1 MGNILFSLVKD
12 YFKFYKELIK
22 LINKSMEW
30 WFNVIYIIFVV

>member
-22 LINKSMEW
+22 LINKLKVWSDDLML
-30 WFNVIYIIFVV
+30 FI